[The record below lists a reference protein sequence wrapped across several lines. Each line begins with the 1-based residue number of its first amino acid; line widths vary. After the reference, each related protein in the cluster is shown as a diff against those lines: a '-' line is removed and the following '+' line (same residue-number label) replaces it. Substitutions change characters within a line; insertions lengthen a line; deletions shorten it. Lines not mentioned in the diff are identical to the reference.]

1 MSGLPTVSSPRPS
14 VSPKRYRGSSAD
26 ERRAQRRRQLI
37 EAAVSVYGERG
48 YHNSSVKA
56 VCDAAGLTERYFYE
70 SFANSEALLVAS
82 VQGATN
88 LLLDVIRA
96 AAEDKPVGAP
106 RVRAM
111 LETYYASLKQEP
123 VAARVFLL
131 EVQGVS
137 RSADEVVKTLRARLA
152 DLLEAAWGAKATP
165 SDSLIKTGVI
175 GAVIHIATA
184 WVLGGYALPMA
195 DVVDAAFRV
204 SALLKAGEDK
214 PPLAVMGGDG

>member
-1 MSGLPTVSSPRPS
+1 MSDVVITSQQ
-14 VSPKRYRGSSAD
+14 SPKRYRGSSAD
-26 ERRAQRRRQLI
+26 ERRALRRRRLI

-56 VCDAAGLTERYFYE
+56 VCEAAGLTERYFYE

-82 VQGATN
+82 VQGATG
-88 LLLDVIRA
+88 LMLDVIREA
-96 AAEDKPVGAP
+96 ADREPVGAA

-111 LETYYASLKQEP
+111 LEAYYGGLEQEP

-131 EVQGVS
+131 ETQGVS

-152 DLLEAAWGAKATP
+152 DMLEAGWGGETTP
-165 SDSLIKTGVI
+165 SDSLLKVGVI

-184 WVLGGYALPMA
+184 WVVGGYTRPLAE
-195 DVVDAAFRV
+195 VTDAAFRV
-204 SALLKAGEDK
+204 CALLKANEGG
-214 PPLAVMGGDG
+214 PP

>member
-1 MSGLPTVSSPRPS
+1 VSTSPP
-14 VSPKRYRGSSAD
+14 SPKRYRGSSAD
-26 ERRAQRRRQLI
+26 ERRTQRRRQLI
-37 EAAVSVYGERG
+37 EAAVAVYGKRG

-56 VCDAAGLTERYFYE
+56 VCNAAGLTERYFYE

-82 VQGATN
+82 VQGATS
-88 LLLDVIRA
+88 LMLDEIRTA
-96 AAEDKPVGAP
+96 GDRATIGVA

-111 LETYYASLKQEP
+111 LQRYYSALQQEP

-137 RSADEVVKTLRARLA
+137 RSADEVVKSLRGRLA
-152 DLLEAAWGAKATP
+152 DMLEAAWGGETST

-184 WVLGGYALPMA
+184 WVVGGYARPL
-195 DVVDAAFRV
+195 DEVVDAAF
-204 SALLKAGEDK
+204 AACTLLKTADRETR
-214 PPLAVMGGDG
+214 L

>member
-1 MSGLPTVSSPRPS
+1 MSTLQPS
-14 VSPKRYRGSSAD
+14 ASPKRYRGSSAD

-37 EAAVSVYGERG
+37 EAAVAVYGERG

-82 VQGATN
+82 VQGATT
-88 LLLDVIRA
+88 LMLDEIRA
-96 AAEDKPVGAP
+96 AGEGAPVGAV

-111 LETYYASLKQEP
+111 LERYYWALRQEP

-137 RSADEVVKTLRARLA
+137 ASADAVVKTLRGHLA
-152 DLLEAAWGAKATP
+152 DMLEAAWGGETSA
-165 SDSLIKTGVI
+165 SDSLVKAGVI
-175 GAVIHIATA
+175 GAVIHIAAA
-184 WVLGGYALPMA
+184 WVTGGYTRPLAE
-195 DVVDAAFRV
+195 VVDAAF
-204 SALLKAGEDK
+204 AACTLLNPANRGT
-214 PPLAVMGGDG
+214 PT